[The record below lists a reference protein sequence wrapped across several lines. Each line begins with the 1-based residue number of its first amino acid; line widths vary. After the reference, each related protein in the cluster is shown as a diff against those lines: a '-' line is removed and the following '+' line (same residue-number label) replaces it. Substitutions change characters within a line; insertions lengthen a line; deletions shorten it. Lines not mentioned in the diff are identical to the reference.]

1 MIRNIVRGFLK
12 FFLFFSFRVKI
23 VGAENVNTEKGVI
36 VAPNHRSNWD
46 AVILGVAT
54 KRELRFLA
62 KSELFKN
69 KLGGMFLK
77 WFGAFPIER
86 GKGDIAAV
94 RTALKVLGE
103 GEALLIFP
111 EGTRKKVDDNGPAK
125 TGVVMMASHAKVPI
139 VPVYISG
146 DYRWMNKITVTFGKP
161 IDVSEGVEGRMSK
174 ELMQEKADMVL
185 NTIRS
190 LKV

>member
-46 AVILGVAT
+46 AVILGAAT

-77 WFGAFPIER
+77 W
-86 GKGDIAAV
+86 
-94 RTALKVLGE
+94 L
-103 GEALLIFP
+103 
-111 EGTRKKVDDNGPAK
+111 
-125 TGVVMMASHAKVPI
+125 
-139 VPVYISG
+139 
-146 DYRWMNKITVTFGKP
+146 ITVIKP
-161 IDVSEGVEGRMSK
+161 FIILVIISILHYLYLYV
-174 ELMQEKADMVL
+174 
-185 NTIRS
+185 
-190 LKV
+190 